1 MNPART
7 PDPVPALAQ
16 AWAAVEP
23 LERWIDA
30 APAGSRPVAEL
41 VRDYLAAA
49 NPYPDGTRVHVVVER
64 DPDEL
69 WRPGVIAQRTAVDE
83 WSVDS
88 IDGTWIGFRDHTE
101 IRP

>member
-1 MNPART
+1 M
-7 PDPVPALAQ
+7 PALAQ

-30 APAGSRPVAEL
+30 APVGGRPITEL
-41 VRDYLAAA
+41 VRDYLAAV

-64 DPDEL
+64 DPEEA
-69 WRPGVIAQRTAVDE
+69 WGPGVIAQRTALDE
-83 WSVDS
+83 WSVDAL
-88 IDGTWIGFRDHTE
+88 DGTWIGFRDHTE